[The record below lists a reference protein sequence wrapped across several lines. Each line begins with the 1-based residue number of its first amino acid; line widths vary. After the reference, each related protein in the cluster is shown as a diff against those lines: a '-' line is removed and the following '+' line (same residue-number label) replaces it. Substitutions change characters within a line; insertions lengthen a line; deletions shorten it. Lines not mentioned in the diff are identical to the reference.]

1 MVRPAAVTPII
12 PPQDEA
18 EADPGIEPAAAP
30 PMTETNTFWLWL
42 SLLLACGWGLSAL
55 YWWFSARRR
64 VPLEARSEEH
74 PSLRQARRELQQAC
88 AAADAGAARQALL
101 AWGRALLAP
110 RAIHN
115 LHQLGAEFGPEFRR
129 EVEILNTSLYARA
142 RDTWQ
147 GTELLRLCQQLEQSH
162 GNAGEAPAEL
172 MPLNPSG

>member
-1 MVRPAAVTPII
+1 VEADTGLAPAATP
-12 PPQDEA
+12 PMA
-18 EADPGIEPAAAP
+18 EA
-30 PMTETNTFWLWL
+30 NSFWLWL

-55 YWWFSARRR
+55 YWWFAARRR
-64 VPLEARSEEH
+64 APLDARPDEH

-88 AAADAGAARQALL
+88 TAADAAAARQALL

-129 EVEILNTSLYARA
+129 EVEILNTSLYARS
-142 RDTWQ
+142 RESWQ

-162 GNAGEAPAEL
+162 ANNGAAPAQL
-172 MPLNPSG
+172 MPLNPAG